1 MLIVRLTTL
10 GFVAFFLASKWGNL
24 PHVDTKK
31 LQGTWEIVSVERAG
45 APDASPVGYTLK
57 FIGNEAHFQVPLDGP
72 VNLTTARIEP
82 LSEEKIRAMAL
93 S

>member
-10 GFVAFFLASKWGNL
+10 CFVSFFLASKWGNL
-24 PHVDTKK
+24 PHPDTKK
-31 LQGTWEIVSVERAG
+31 LQGTWEIVSVEREG
-45 APDASPVGYTLK
+45 SPDPSPVGYTLR

-72 VNLTTARIEP
+72 VYLTTAKFEP
-82 LSEEKIRAMAL
+82 LSEEKTRAMAL

>member
-10 GFVAFFLASKWGNL
+10 GFVAFFLASKWDNL
-24 PHVDTKK
+24 PHPDTKK
-31 LQGTWEIVSVERAG
+31 LQGTWEIVSVEREG
-45 APDASPVGYTLK
+45 SPDPSPVGYTLR
-57 FIGNEAHFQVPLDGP
+57 FIGNEAHFQVPLDRL
-72 VNLTTARIEP
+72 VNSTTAKVEP

>member
-10 GFVAFFLASKWGNL
+10 GFVALFLSSKWGNL
-24 PHVDTKK
+24 PHPDTKK
-31 LQGTWEIVSVERAG
+31 VQGTWVIISVEREG
-45 APDASPVGYTLK
+45 WPDPLPVGYTLR

>member
-24 PHVDTKK
+24 PHADTKE
-31 LQGTWEIVSVERAG
+31 LQGTWEIVSVEREG
-45 APDASPVGYTLK
+45 SPDPSPVGYTLK

-72 VNLTTARIEP
+72 LQIATAKVEP
-82 LSEEKIRAMAL
+82 LSEEKMRAMAL

>member
-24 PHVDTKK
+24 PHPDTKIF
-31 LQGTWEIVSVERAG
+31 QGTWEIVSVEREG
-45 APDASPVGYTLK
+45 SPDPSPVGYTLR

-72 VNLTTARIEP
+72 VNLTTAKVET
-82 LSEEKIRAMAL
+82 LSEEKMRAMAL

>member
-1 MLIVRLTTL
+1 MLIIRLITL
-10 GFVAFFLASKWGNL
+10 GFVAFFLTSKWGNL

-57 FIGNEAHFQVPLDGP
+57 FIGNEAHFQVPLDAS
-72 VNLTTARIEP
+72 LHFATAKAEP
-82 LSEEKIRAMAL
+82 LSEEKMRAMFL